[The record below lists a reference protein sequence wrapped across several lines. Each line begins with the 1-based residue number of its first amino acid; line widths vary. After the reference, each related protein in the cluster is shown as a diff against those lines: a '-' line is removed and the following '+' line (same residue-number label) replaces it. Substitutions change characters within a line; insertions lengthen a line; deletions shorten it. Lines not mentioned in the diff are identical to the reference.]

1 MFKLVKVNG
10 QWRITNPP
18 QFRMLTEPDFSQVY
32 KPQDL
37 YFFDSTGQV
46 LVPDAVFVPT
56 GTSPTTLVTNLVG
69 ALLEEPADAMAARHG
84 QRHAPRHHRVSQRDH
99 DQTWPSTGPPRR

>member
-1 MFKLVKVNG
+1 
-10 QWRITNPP
+10 
-18 QFRMLTEPDFSQVY
+18 MLTEPDFAQVY

-56 GTSPTTLVTNLVG
+56 GTSPTSLVRNLVG
-69 ALLEEPADAMAARHG
+69 ALVKAPADAVAARRG
-84 QRHAPRHHRVSQRDH
+84 QRHAPRDYRAFPGKTTR
-99 DQTWPSTGPPRR
+99 